1 LHLGNTRHAIA
12 SQASFV
18 LPPRLYFA
26 PQEYHDESINNE
38 PAINRWRRGT
48 MNELVERRA
57 ARAGIDAAVA
67 RATVGAISGFQRKKG
82 PADKIQSLIGTR
94 AGADDAVELER
105 SLPGRRTD
113 ANSLH
118 APSYS

>member
-1 LHLGNTRHAIA
+1 
-12 SQASFV
+12 
-18 LPPRLYFA
+18 
-26 PQEYHDESINNE
+26 
-38 PAINRWRRGT
+38 

-67 RATVGAISGFQRKKG
+67 RATVGAISGFQRKKD